1 MLIFKKYII
10 LIYFK
15 IKNTLKNNINCW
27 RLRIKCYLAWHDW
40 VYNFSC
46 NIKKKKKSNK
56 SHNGQGWG
64 RCTKNKRQWVVGNRW
79 MKASKLLCVEILF
92 KIRLGNPVIQHKP
105 AHLDLPTIWLLFKQ
119 IRMLTNVV
127 QPHWLMVVIIYY
139 TSYSHAHQPHHILY
153 IYSSY
158 F

>member
-1 MLIFKKYII
+1 MI
-10 LIYFK
+10 
-15 IKNTLKNNINCW
+15 
-27 RLRIKCYLAWHDW
+27 W
-40 VYNFSC
+40 VYIFSY
-46 NIKKKKKSNK
+46 NIKSNK

-79 MKASKLLCVEILF
+79 MIASKLLCVEILF
-92 KIRLGNPVIQHKP
+92 KIRLENPVIQRKP
-105 AHLDLPTIWLLFKQ
+105 AHHHLPTIWLLFKQ

-153 IYSSY
+153 YIPLISRCKHMEFNLTFKMINASI
-158 F
+158 FLSITFLCR